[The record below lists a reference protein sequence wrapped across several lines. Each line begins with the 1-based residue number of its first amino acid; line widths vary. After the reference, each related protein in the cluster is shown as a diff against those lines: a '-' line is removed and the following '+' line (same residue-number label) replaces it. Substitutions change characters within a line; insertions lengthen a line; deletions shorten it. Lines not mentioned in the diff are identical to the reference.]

1 MIALCT
7 GKPAFEAIGE
17 QTIVTFPSGT
27 GEAVRVAL
35 TRNQLC
41 QLMQLSRTAMT
52 DAFNQPEVEVSP
64 PVAFRRKAKTRA

>member
-7 GKPAFEAIGE
+7 GTPAFAVEGD
-17 QTIVTFPSGT
+17 QIVVSFPSGR

-41 QLMQLSRTAMT
+41 HLLQRSQNAKMK
-52 DAFNQPEVEVSP
+52 AFAEPQADLTEPILFHTGGS
-64 PVAFRRKAKTRA
+64 A